1 MARSQRSSE
10 RKAAWQSVFAGD
22 QTNPLDK
29 VAKVSQ
35 IQGQLQQNEQRAQMD
50 PLLIQQLQQH
60 LNSGAQLD
68 PVNLEILKAQLKG
81 LQVAPEVEQKRLGLD
96 ERRVSSEEARVK
108 QGQTQFDTMFPLQ
121 KAANESA
128 IARDKSMRKRSDAE
142 RKQIEQYLLMMQ
154 GGPIDPNAEA
164 AKAQFMSFF
173 NQPK

>member
-96 ERRVSSEEARVK
+96 ERRVSSEERVRLEQK
-108 QGQTQFDTMFPLQ
+108 CSPRRFPT
-121 KAANESA
+121 SH
-128 IARDKSMRKRSDAE
+128 
-142 RKQIEQYLLMMQ
+142 
-154 GGPIDPNAEA
+154 
-164 AKAQFMSFF
+164 
-173 NQPK
+173 